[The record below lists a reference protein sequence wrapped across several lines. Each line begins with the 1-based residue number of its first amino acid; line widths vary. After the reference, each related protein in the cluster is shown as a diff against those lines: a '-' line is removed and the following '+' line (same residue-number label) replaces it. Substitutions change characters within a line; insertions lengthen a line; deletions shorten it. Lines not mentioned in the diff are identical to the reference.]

1 LKEGDQMIKEEK
13 KEQILEAAKDVLLKK
28 GIFKT
33 RVEDITNHLSIA
45 KGSFYTYF
53 KSKDQ
58 LLEEI
63 VDKVYEIRK
72 DELKELL
79 AEDLDYKEKIKIFII
94 KRFMIASKNLNSHL
108 ILINLTRNLEHLTPL
123 LREKLLQIEML
134 NRDFLKQII
143 KNIPGIKYS
152 KNEINTLII
161 FIMGGIKS
169 YRLER
174 LFYKN
179 TDDYFISDILEFEER
194 LKNIN
199 LDEEIQL
206 VTESI
211 LKLLTGG
218 N

>member
-1 LKEGDQMIKEEK
+1 MQKEGK
-13 KEQILEAAKDVLLKK
+13 KEQILDVGKDVLLKK

-33 RVEDITNHLSIA
+33 RVEDITTYLGIA

-63 VDKVYEIRK
+63 INRVYEIRE
-72 DELKELL
+72 DELEKLL
-79 AEDLDYKEKIKIFII
+79 KSNYNYKEQIKFFII
-94 KRFMIASKNLNSHL
+94 KRFVISLDHLKSNL
-108 ILINLTRNLEHLTPL
+108 ILINLTRNLEHLTPV
-123 LREKLLQIEML
+123 LREKLLKIEIL
-134 NRDFLKQII
+134 NRKFLKEII
-143 KNIPGIKYS
+143 KNIPNVNYS
-152 KNEINTLII
+152 EEEMNTLII

-179 TDDYFISDILEFEER
+179 TDDYFISDIEEFKER

-199 LDEEIQL
+199 LEKEVEL
-206 VTESI
+206 VVNGI

>member
-1 LKEGDQMIKEEK
+1 MLKEGK

-33 RVEDITNHLSIA
+33 RVEDITTYLGIA

-63 VDKVYEIRK
+63 IDRVYEIRET
-72 DELKELL
+72 ELEELL
-79 AEDLDYKEKIKIFII
+79 KSDSDYRERIKIFII
-94 KRFMIASKNLNSHL
+94 KRFVISSDNLKSHL
-108 ILINLTRNLEHLTPL
+108 ILINLTRNLEHLTPV
-123 LREKLLQIEML
+123 LREKLLQIEIL
-134 NRDFLKQII
+134 NRKFLKEII
-143 KNIPGIKYS
+143 KNIPNINYS
-152 KNEINTLII
+152 EDEMNTIII

-179 TDDYFISDILEFEER
+179 TDDYFISDIDEFRER
-194 LKNIN
+194 LRNIN
-199 LDEEIQL
+199 LEKEVEL
-206 VTESI
+206 VVSGI

>member
-1 LKEGDQMIKEEK
+1 MLKEGK

-33 RVEDITNHLSIA
+33 RVEDITTYLGIA

-63 VDKVYEIRK
+63 IDRVYEIRET
-72 DELKELL
+72 ELEELL
-79 AEDLDYKEKIKIFII
+79 KSDSDYREQIKIFII
-94 KRFMIASKNLNSHL
+94 KRFVISSDNLKSHL
-108 ILINLTRNLEHLTPL
+108 ILINLTRNLEHLTPV
-123 LREKLLQIEML
+123 LREKLLKIEIL
-134 NRDFLKQII
+134 NRRFLKEII
-143 KNIPGIKYS
+143 KNIPNINYS
-152 KNEINTLII
+152 ENEMNTIII

-179 TDDYFISDILEFEER
+179 TDDYFISDIDEFRER

-199 LDEEIQL
+199 LEKEVEL
-206 VTESI
+206 VVNGI

>member
-1 LKEGDQMIKEEK
+1 MQKEGK
-13 KEQILEAAKDVLLKK
+13 KEQILDAGKDVLLKK

-33 RVEDITNHLSIA
+33 RVEDITTYLGIA

-63 VDKVYEIRK
+63 INRVYEIRE
-72 DELKELL
+72 DELEKLL
-79 AEDLDYKEKIKIFII
+79 KSNYNYKEQIKFFII
-94 KRFMIASKNLNSHL
+94 KRFMISLDHLKSNL
-108 ILINLTRNLEHLTPL
+108 ILINLTRNLEHLTPV
-123 LREKLLQIEML
+123 LREKLLKIEIL
-134 NRDFLKQII
+134 NRKFLKEII
-143 KNIPGIKYS
+143 KNIPNVNYS
-152 KNEINTLII
+152 EEEMNTLII

-179 TDDYFISDILEFEER
+179 TDDYFISDIEEFKER

-199 LDEEIQL
+199 LEKEVEL
-206 VTESI
+206 VVNGI

>member
-1 LKEGDQMIKEEK
+1 MLKEGK

-33 RVEDITNHLSIA
+33 RVEDITTYLGIA

-63 VDKVYEIRK
+63 IDRVYEIRET
-72 DELKELL
+72 ELEELL
-79 AEDLDYKEKIKIFII
+79 KSDFDYKERIKIFII
-94 KRFMIASKNLNSHL
+94 KRFVISSDNLKSHL
-108 ILINLTRNLEHLTPL
+108 ILINLTRNLEHLTPV
-123 LREKLLQIEML
+123 LREKLLQIEIL
-134 NRDFLKQII
+134 NRKFLKEII
-143 KNIPGIKYS
+143 KNIPNINYS
-152 KNEINTLII
+152 EDEMNTIII

-179 TDDYFISDILEFEER
+179 TNDYFISNIDEFRER
-194 LKNIN
+194 LRNIN
-199 LDEEIQL
+199 LEKEVEL
-206 VTESI
+206 VVSGI

>member
-1 LKEGDQMIKEEK
+1 MLKEGK

-33 RVEDITNHLSIA
+33 RVEDITTYLGIA

-63 VDKVYEIRK
+63 IDRVYEIREA
-72 DELKELL
+72 ELEELL
-79 AEDLDYKEKIKIFII
+79 KSDSNYEERIKIFII
-94 KRFMIASKNLNSHL
+94 KRFVISSDNLKSHL
-108 ILINLTRNLEHLTPL
+108 ILINLTRNLEHLTPV
-123 LREKLLQIEML
+123 LREKLLQIEIL
-134 NRDFLKQII
+134 NRKFLKEII
-143 KNIPGIKYS
+143 KNIPNINYS
-152 KNEINTLII
+152 EDEMNTIII

-179 TDDYFISDILEFEER
+179 TDDYFISDIDEFKER
-194 LKNIN
+194 LRNIN
-199 LDEEIQL
+199 LEKEVEL
-206 VTESI
+206 VVSGI

>member
-1 LKEGDQMIKEEK
+1 MLKEGK

-33 RVEDITNHLSIA
+33 RVEDITTYLGIA

-63 VDKVYEIRK
+63 IDRVYEIREI
-72 DELKELL
+72 ELEELL
-79 AEDLDYKEKIKIFII
+79 KSDYDYREQIKIFII
-94 KRFMIASKNLNSHL
+94 KRFVISSDNLKSHL
-108 ILINLTRNLEHLTPL
+108 ILINLTRNLEHLTPV
-123 LREKLLQIEML
+123 LREKLLQIEIL
-134 NRDFLKQII
+134 NRKFLKEII
-143 KNIPGIKYS
+143 KNIPNIDYS
-152 KNEINTLII
+152 EDEMNTIII

-179 TDDYFISDILEFEER
+179 TDDYFISDIDEFRER
-194 LKNIN
+194 LRNIN
-199 LDEEIQL
+199 LEKEVEL
-206 VTESI
+206 VVSGI

>member
-1 LKEGDQMIKEEK
+1 MLKEGK

-33 RVEDITNHLSIA
+33 RVEDITTYLGIA

-63 VDKVYEIRK
+63 IDRVYEIRET
-72 DELKELL
+72 ELEELL
-79 AEDLDYKEKIKIFII
+79 KSDSDYREQIKIFII
-94 KRFMIASKNLNSHL
+94 KRFVISSDNLKSHL
-108 ILINLTRNLEHLTPL
+108 ILINLTRNLEHLTPV
-123 LREKLLQIEML
+123 LREKLLKIEIL
-134 NRDFLKQII
+134 NRRFLKEII
-143 KNIPGIKYS
+143 KNIPNINYS
-152 KNEINTLII
+152 EDEMNTIII

-179 TDDYFISDILEFEER
+179 TDDYFISDIDEFRER

-199 LDEEIQL
+199 LEKEVEL
-206 VTESI
+206 VVSGI

>member
-1 LKEGDQMIKEEK
+1 MLKEGK
-13 KEQILEAAKDVLLKK
+13 KEQILEAGKDVLLKK

-33 RVEDITNHLSIA
+33 RVEDITNYLGIA

-63 VDKVYEIRK
+63 IDRVYEIREN
-72 DELKELL
+72 ELEELL
-79 AEDLDYKEKIKIFII
+79 ESNYNYREQIKIFII
-94 KRFMIASKNLNSHL
+94 KRFVISSDNLNSHL
-108 ILINLTRNLEHLTPL
+108 ILINLTRNLEHLTPV
-123 LREKLLQIEML
+123 LREKLLKIEIL
-134 NRDFLKQII
+134 NRKFLKAII
-143 KNIPGIKYS
+143 KNIPC
-152 KNEINTLII
+152 INYTEDEMNTIII

-179 TDDYFISDILEFEER
+179 TDDYFISDIDEFRER
-194 LKNIN
+194 LRNIN
-199 LDEEIQL
+199 LEKEVEL
-206 VTESI
+206 VVSGI

>member
-1 LKEGDQMIKEEK
+1 MQKEGK
-13 KEQILEAAKDVLLKK
+13 KEQILDAGKDVLLKK

-33 RVEDITNHLSIA
+33 RVEDITTYLGIA

-63 VDKVYEIRK
+63 INRVYEIRE
-72 DELKELL
+72 DELEKLL
-79 AEDLDYKEKIKIFII
+79 KSNYNYKEQIKFFII
-94 KRFMIASKNLNSHL
+94 KRFVISLDHLKSNL
-108 ILINLTRNLEHLTPL
+108 ILINLTRNLEHLTPV
-123 LREKLLQIEML
+123 LREKLLKIEIL
-134 NRDFLKQII
+134 NRKFLKEII
-143 KNIPGIKYS
+143 KNIPNVNYS
-152 KNEINTLII
+152 EEEMNILII

-179 TDDYFISDILEFEER
+179 TDDYFISDIEEFKER

-199 LDEEIQL
+199 LEKEVEL
-206 VTESI
+206 VVNGI

>member
-1 LKEGDQMIKEEK
+1 MIKEEK

-28 GIFKT
+28 GVFKT
-33 RVEDITNHLSIA
+33 RVEDITNHLGIA

-58 LLEEI
+58 LLEAI
-63 VDKVYEIRK
+63 ISQVYEIRK
-72 DELKELL
+72 SELEELL
-79 AEDLDYKEKIKIFII
+79 IEKVDYKEKIKLFIM
-94 KRFMIASKNLNSHL
+94 KRFMVVTDNLKSHL

-123 LREKLLQIEML
+123 LREKLLQIEIL
-134 NRDFLKQII
+134 NRKYLKEII
-143 KNIPGIKYS
+143 KNIPGAEYS
-152 KNEINTLII
+152 ENEMNILII

-179 TDDYFISDILEFEER
+179 TEDYFISDISEFEER
-194 LKNIN
+194 LQNID
-199 LDEEIQL
+199 LDKEIQL
-206 VTESI
+206 VIESI

>member
-1 LKEGDQMIKEEK
+1 MVKEGK

-33 RVEDITNHLSIA
+33 RVEDITSYLGIA

-63 VDKVYEIRK
+63 IDRVYEIR
-72 DELKELL
+72 EKELEEL
-79 AEDLDYKEKIKIFII
+79 LEGNYDYEEQIRIFII
-94 KRFMIASKNLNSHL
+94 KRFVISSDNLKSHL
-108 ILINLTRNLEHLTPL
+108 ILINLTRNLEHLAPV
-123 LREKLLQIEML
+123 LREKLLQIEIL
-134 NRDFLKQII
+134 NRKFLKEII
-143 KNIPGIKYS
+143 KNIQNISYS
-152 KNEINTLII
+152 EEEIDTIII

-179 TDDYFISDILEFEER
+179 TDDYFISDIDEFRER

-199 LDEEIQL
+199 LKKEVEL
-206 VTESI
+206 VVSGI

>member
-1 LKEGDQMIKEEK
+1 MLKEGK

-33 RVEDITNHLSIA
+33 RVEDITTYLGIA

-63 VDKVYEIRK
+63 IDRVYEIRET
-72 DELKELL
+72 ELEELL
-79 AEDLDYKEKIKIFII
+79 KSDSNYEERIKIFII
-94 KRFMIASKNLNSHL
+94 KRFVISSDNLKSHL
-108 ILINLTRNLEHLTPL
+108 ILINLTRNLEHLTPV
-123 LREKLLQIEML
+123 LREKLLQIEIL
-134 NRDFLKQII
+134 NRKFLKETI
-143 KNIPGIKYS
+143 KNIPNINYS
-152 KNEINTLII
+152 EDEMNTIII

-179 TDDYFISDILEFEER
+179 TDDYFISDIDEFRER
-194 LKNIN
+194 LRNIN
-199 LDEEIQL
+199 LEKEVEL
-206 VTESI
+206 VVSGI

>member
-1 LKEGDQMIKEEK
+1 MLKEGK

-33 RVEDITNHLSIA
+33 RVEDITSYLGIA

-63 VDKVYEIRK
+63 IDRVYEIR
-72 DELKELL
+72 EKELEEL
-79 AEDLDYKEKIKIFII
+79 LEGNYDYEEQIRIFII
-94 KRFMIASKNLNSHL
+94 KRFVISSDNLKSHL
-108 ILINLTRNLEHLTPL
+108 ILINLTRNLEHLTPV
-123 LREKLLQIEML
+123 LREKLLQIEIL
-134 NRDFLKQII
+134 NRKFLKEII
-143 KNIPGIKYS
+143 KNIQNISYS
-152 KNEINTLII
+152 EEEIDTIII

-179 TDDYFISDILEFEER
+179 TDDYFISDIDEFRER

-199 LDEEIQL
+199 LKKEVEL
-206 VTESI
+206 VVSGI

-218 N
+218 NWWKSY

>member
-1 LKEGDQMIKEEK
+1 MVKEGK

-33 RVEDITNHLSIA
+33 RVEDITSYLGIA

-58 LLEEI
+58 LLKEI
-63 VDKVYEIRK
+63 IDRVYEIR
-72 DELKELL
+72 EKELEEL
-79 AEDLDYKEKIKIFII
+79 LEGNYDYEEQIRIFII
-94 KRFMIASKNLNSHL
+94 KRFVISSDNLKSHL
-108 ILINLTRNLEHLTPL
+108 ILINLTRNLEHLTPV
-123 LREKLLQIEML
+123 LREKLLQIEIL
-134 NRDFLKQII
+134 NRKFLKEII
-143 KNIPGIKYS
+143 KNIQNISYS
-152 KNEINTLII
+152 EEEIDTIII

-179 TDDYFISDILEFEER
+179 TDDYFISDIDEFRER

-199 LDEEIQL
+199 LKKEVEL
-206 VTESI
+206 VVSGI

>member
-1 LKEGDQMIKEEK
+1 MVKEGK
-13 KEQILEAAKDVLLKK
+13 KEQILEAAKDLLLKK

-33 RVEDITNHLSIA
+33 RVEDITSYLGIA

-63 VDKVYEIRK
+63 IDRVYEIR
-72 DELKELL
+72 EKELEEL
-79 AEDLDYKEKIKIFII
+79 LEGNYDYEEQIRIFII
-94 KRFMIASKNLNSHL
+94 KRFVISSDNLKSHL
-108 ILINLTRNLEHLTPL
+108 ILINLTRNLEHLTPV
-123 LREKLLQIEML
+123 LREKLLQIEIL
-134 NRDFLKQII
+134 NRKFLKEII
-143 KNIPGIKYS
+143 KNIQNISYS
-152 KNEINTLII
+152 EEEIDTIII

-179 TDDYFISDILEFEER
+179 TDDYFISDIDEFRER

-199 LDEEIQL
+199 LKKEVEL
-206 VTESI
+206 VVSGI

>member
-1 LKEGDQMIKEEK
+1 MLKEGK

-33 RVEDITNHLSIA
+33 RVEDITTYLGIA

-63 VDKVYEIRK
+63 IDRVYEIRET
-72 DELKELL
+72 ELEELL
-79 AEDLDYKEKIKIFII
+79 KSDSDYREQIKIFII
-94 KRFMIASKNLNSHL
+94 KRFVISSDNLKSHL
-108 ILINLTRNLEHLTPL
+108 ILINLTRNLEHLTPV
-123 LREKLLQIEML
+123 LREKLLQIEIL
-134 NRDFLKQII
+134 NRKFLKEII
-143 KNIPGIKYS
+143 KNIPYINYS
-152 KNEINTLII
+152 EDEMNTIII

-179 TDDYFISDILEFEER
+179 TDDYFISDIDEFRER

-199 LDEEIQL
+199 LEKEVEL
-206 VTESI
+206 VVSGI

>member
-1 LKEGDQMIKEEK
+1 MLKEGK

-33 RVEDITNHLSIA
+33 RVEDITTYLGIA

-63 VDKVYEIRK
+63 IDRVYEIREA
-72 DELKELL
+72 ELEELL
-79 AEDLDYKEKIKIFII
+79 KSDFDYKERIKIFII
-94 KRFMIASKNLNSHL
+94 KRFVIPSDNLNSNL
-108 ILINLTRNLEHLTPL
+108 ILINLTRNLEHLTPV
-123 LREKLLQIEML
+123 LREKLLQIEIL
-134 NRDFLKQII
+134 NRKFLKEII
-143 KNIPGIKYS
+143 KNIPNINYS
-152 KNEINTLII
+152 EDEMNTIII

-179 TDDYFISDILEFEER
+179 TDDYFISDIDEFKER
-194 LKNIN
+194 LRNIN
-199 LDEEIQL
+199 LEKEVEL
-206 VTESI
+206 VVSGI

>member
-1 LKEGDQMIKEEK
+1 MVKEGK

-33 RVEDITNHLSIA
+33 RVEDITSYLGIA

-53 KSKDQ
+53 KSKDR

-63 VDKVYEIRK
+63 IDRVYEIR
-72 DELKELL
+72 EKELEEL
-79 AEDLDYKEKIKIFII
+79 LEGNYDYEEQIRIFII
-94 KRFMIASKNLNSHL
+94 KRFVISSDNLKSHL
-108 ILINLTRNLEHLTPL
+108 ILINLTRNLEHLTPV
-123 LREKLLQIEML
+123 LREKLLQIEIL
-134 NRDFLKQII
+134 NRKFLKEII
-143 KNIPGIKYS
+143 KNIQNISYS
-152 KNEINTLII
+152 EEEIDTIII

-179 TDDYFISDILEFEER
+179 TDDYFISDIDEFRER

-199 LDEEIQL
+199 LKKEVEL
-206 VTESI
+206 VVSGI

>member
-1 LKEGDQMIKEEK
+1 MVKEGK

-33 RVEDITNHLSIA
+33 RVEDITSYLGIA

-63 VDKVYEIRK
+63 IDRVYEIR
-72 DELKELL
+72 EKELEEL
-79 AEDLDYKEKIKIFII
+79 LEGNYDYEEQIRIFII
-94 KRFMIASKNLNSHL
+94 KRFVISSDNLKSHL
-108 ILINLTRNLEHLTPL
+108 ILINLTRNLEHLTPV
-123 LREKLLQIEML
+123 LREKLLQIEIL
-134 NRDFLKQII
+134 NRKFLKEII
-143 KNIPGIKYS
+143 KNIQNISYS
-152 KNEINTLII
+152 EEEIDTIII

-179 TDDYFISDILEFEER
+179 TDDYFISDIDEFRER

-199 LDEEIQL
+199 LKKEVEL
-206 VTESI
+206 VVSGI

>member
-1 LKEGDQMIKEEK
+1 MIKEEK

-33 RVEDITNHLSIA
+33 RVEDITNHLGIA

-58 LLEEI
+58 LLEAI
-63 VDKVYEIRK
+63 ISQVYEIRK
-72 DELKELL
+72 SELEELL
-79 AEDLDYKEKIKIFII
+79 VEKVDYREKIKLFII
-94 KRFMIASKNLNSHL
+94 KRFMIAIDNLKSHL

-123 LREKLLQIEML
+123 LREKLLQIEIL
-134 NRDFLKQII
+134 NRKYLKEII
-143 KNIPGIKYS
+143 KNIPGAQYS
-152 KNEINTLII
+152 ENEMNILII

-179 TDDYFISDILEFEER
+179 TEDYFISDISEFEER
-194 LKNIN
+194 LQNID
-199 LDEEIQL
+199 LDREIQL

>member
-1 LKEGDQMIKEEK
+1 MLKEGK

-33 RVEDITNHLSIA
+33 RVEDITTYLGIA

-63 VDKVYEIRK
+63 IDRVYEIRET
-72 DELKELL
+72 ELEELL
-79 AEDLDYKEKIKIFII
+79 KSDSDYREQIKIFII
-94 KRFMIASKNLNSHL
+94 KRFVISSDNLKSHL
-108 ILINLTRNLEHLTPL
+108 ILINLTRNLEHLTPV
-123 LREKLLQIEML
+123 LREKLLQIEIL
-134 NRDFLKQII
+134 NRKFLKEII
-143 KNIPGIKYS
+143 KNIPNINYS
-152 KNEINTLII
+152 EDEMNTIII

-179 TDDYFISDILEFEER
+179 TDDYFISDIDEFRER
-194 LKNIN
+194 LRNIN
-199 LDEEIQL
+199 LEKEVEL
-206 VTESI
+206 VVSGI

>member
-1 LKEGDQMIKEEK
+1 MLKEGK

-33 RVEDITNHLSIA
+33 RVEDITIYLGIA

-63 VDKVYEIRK
+63 IDRVYEIREA
-72 DELKELL
+72 ELEELL
-79 AEDLDYKEKIKIFII
+79 KSDSNYEERIKIFII
-94 KRFMIASKNLNSHL
+94 KRFVISSDNLKSHL
-108 ILINLTRNLEHLTPL
+108 ILINLTRNLEHLTPV
-123 LREKLLQIEML
+123 LREKLLQIEIL
-134 NRDFLKQII
+134 NRKFLKEII
-143 KNIPGIKYS
+143 KNIPNINYS
-152 KNEINTLII
+152 EDEMNTIII

-179 TDDYFISDILEFEER
+179 TDDYFISDIDEFRER
-194 LKNIN
+194 LRNIN
-199 LDEEIQL
+199 LEKEVEL
-206 VTESI
+206 VVSGI

>member
-1 LKEGDQMIKEEK
+1 MLKEGK

-33 RVEDITNHLSIA
+33 RVEDITSYLGIA

-63 VDKVYEIRK
+63 IDRVYEIR
-72 DELKELL
+72 EKELEEL
-79 AEDLDYKEKIKIFII
+79 LEGNYDYEEQIRIFII
-94 KRFMIASKNLNSHL
+94 KRFVISSDNLKSHL
-108 ILINLTRNLEHLTPL
+108 ILINLTRNLEHLTPV
-123 LREKLLQIEML
+123 LREKLLQIEIL
-134 NRDFLKQII
+134 NRKFLKEII
-143 KNIPGIKYS
+143 KNIQNISYS
-152 KNEINTLII
+152 EEEIDTIII

-179 TDDYFISDILEFEER
+179 TDDYFISDIDEFRER

-199 LDEEIQL
+199 LKKEVEL
-206 VTESI
+206 VVSGI

>member
-1 LKEGDQMIKEEK
+1 MVKEGK

-33 RVEDITNHLSIA
+33 RVEDITSYLGIA

-63 VDKVYEIRK
+63 IDRVYEIR
-72 DELKELL
+72 EKELEEL
-79 AEDLDYKEKIKIFII
+79 LEGNYGYEEQIRIFII
-94 KRFMIASKNLNSHL
+94 KRFVISSDNLKSHL
-108 ILINLTRNLEHLTPL
+108 ILINLTRNLEHLTPV
-123 LREKLLQIEML
+123 LREKLLQIEIL
-134 NRDFLKQII
+134 NRKFLKEII
-143 KNIPGIKYS
+143 KNIQNISYS
-152 KNEINTLII
+152 EEEIDTIII

-179 TDDYFISDILEFEER
+179 TDDYFISDIDEFRER

-199 LDEEIQL
+199 LKKEVEL
-206 VTESI
+206 VVSGI

>member
-1 LKEGDQMIKEEK
+1 MIKEEK

>member
-1 LKEGDQMIKEEK
+1 MLKEGK

-33 RVEDITNHLSIA
+33 RVEDITTYLGIA

-63 VDKVYEIRK
+63 IDRVYEIRET
-72 DELKELL
+72 ELEELL
-79 AEDLDYKEKIKIFII
+79 KSDSDYREQIKIFII
-94 KRFMIASKNLNSHL
+94 KRFVISSDNLKSHL
-108 ILINLTRNLEHLTPL
+108 ILINLTRNLEHLTPV
-123 LREKLLQIEML
+123 LREKLLKIEIL
-134 NRDFLKQII
+134 NRRFLKEII
-143 KNIPGIKYS
+143 KNIPNINYS
-152 KNEINTLII
+152 ENEMNTIII

-169 YRLER
+169 YRLES

-179 TDDYFISDILEFEER
+179 TDDYFISDIDEFRER
-194 LKNIN
+194 LRNIN
-199 LDEEIQL
+199 LEKEVEL
-206 VTESI
+206 VVSGI